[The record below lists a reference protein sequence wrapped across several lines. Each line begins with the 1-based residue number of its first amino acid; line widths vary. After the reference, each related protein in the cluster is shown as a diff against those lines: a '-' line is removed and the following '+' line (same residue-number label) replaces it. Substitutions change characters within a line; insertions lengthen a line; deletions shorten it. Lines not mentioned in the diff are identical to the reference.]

1 MIGRSFHSEFAKYW
15 GFDPAHCCALSIRSE
30 RTLRLLARRLAQAVS
45 AVVSRHSPARPR
57 RRGPALCRRPRLD
70 LYPVFRRQF
79 FHWAMVGSALGTPPR
94 PSPSVAPRRFIERL
108 TRAVYSF
115 DLRPSTC
122 LYNSSPKGVSHA
134 SFSSNPAL
142 SRVRWIRMCAVAA
155 GPG

>member
-30 RTLRLLARRLAQAVS
+30 RALRLLARRLAKAVS
-45 AVVSRHSPARPR
+45 AVVPRHSPARPR

-70 LYPVFRRQF
+70 FHPCFRRQF
-79 FHWAMVGSALGTPPR
+79 FHWAMVREHAGDTAEAVSLR
-94 PSPSVAPRRFIERL
+94 SPQAPIERL
-108 TRAVYSF
+108 TKAVYSF
-115 DLRPSTC
+115 DLRPGVC
-122 LYNSSPKGVSHA
+122 LYKSSPKGVSHA

-142 SRVRWIRMCAVAA
+142 SRVRRIRMCAVAA